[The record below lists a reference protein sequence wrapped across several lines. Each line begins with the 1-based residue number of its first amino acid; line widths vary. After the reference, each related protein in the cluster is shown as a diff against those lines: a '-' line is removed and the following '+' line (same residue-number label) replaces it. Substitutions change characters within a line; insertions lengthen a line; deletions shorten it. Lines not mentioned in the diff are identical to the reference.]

1 MANDRSYP
9 ARPFL
14 GVSALIL
21 HKGHVLLAQRGNPP
35 AMGIW
40 SLPGGAVE
48 TGETLSAAVK
58 RELMEEAGLQID
70 PLYVADL
77 VEILRHDDSGRCERH
92 FVIAVFF
99 CTMPGTD
106 ETLPPVLAGDDAM
119 DVRWVSQDA
128 LSDYPLTDGT
138 LAVIE
143 KILSAAH
150 MPA

>member
-14 GVSALIL
+14 GVSALVL
-21 HKGHVLLAQRGNPP
+21 HNGHVLLAQRGNPP
-35 AMGIW
+35 AIGVW

-48 TGETLSAAVK
+48 TGEALSASIK

-77 VEILRHDDSGRCERH
+77 VEILRHDASGRCERH

-99 CTMPGTD
+99 CTVRDADGM
-106 ETLPPVLAGDDAM
+106 LPPVVAGDDAM
-119 DVRWVSQDA
+119 DVRWVSPDA
-128 LSDYPLTDGT
+128 LSDYALTDGT

-143 KILSAAH
+143 KILSGTR
-150 MPA
+150 MLT